1 MRGQLRE
8 PDREFAAKL
17 SARRGRQSRQRRD
30 NDGGASR
37 REQPEREVHAP
48 RSGRNGSF
56 GAVQFD
62 FGERRFDAPELPAA
76 AFAPRKFEHPLFRF
90 GRLEVEL
97 GTQAAEGGV
106 EPVVPVHLAAV
117 GAQREGAGCIQQL
130 FAPLMGAGKDDAAQP
145 DRLGEAEGHAA
156 GFALAPA
163 PDRRI
168 ADHVARLHA
177 G

>member
-1 MRGQLRE
+1 MMTGAL
-8 PDREFAAKL
+8 P
-17 SARRGRQSRQRRD
+17 
-30 NDGGASR
+30 GASSR
-37 REQPEREVHAP
+37 SVRSTLRAP
-48 RSGRNGSF
+48 AGMGVSAPYSSISVSAG
-56 GAVQFD
+56 
-62 FGERRFDAPELPAA
+62 FDAPELPAA

-106 EPVVPVHLAAV
+106 DPVVPVHLAAV